1 MGTAIRLLHNLW
13 QALGSVRLAAVL
25 LAALLLVS
33 ALTSLFPQ
41 MPADP
46 AAREPWLAAVALRY
60 GRMAS
65 LLRALGLFD
74 AYHAPW
80 FLALLAL
87 LLLNTLACTLQRWPG
102 LRHTLSRTPVVVRP
116 DAFYEQEAAQ
126 RAEWPVSSLQDG
138 LARARQGLAQRRY
151 RVYVERGEDVAYLYA
166 ERGRWGRI
174 STLASHFAALALV
187 LALVARPALG
197 WQERGV
203 TLLPGQVY
211 PASRRARRLAGDW
224 AVRTGPLTVE
234 RYPGGQPRD
243 YRVPLAVLGGAAPPV
258 TRTVRI
264 NQPLTL
270 HGLDFHLQG
279 YGPAA
284 QVTTPEGTFGLA
296 FTDDRA
302 REVALGDAD
311 LTLRVAYRPEGPALF
326 VEALDGDGSLLG
338 SGAVADGQEIA
349 VRGVPIAFALCH
361 YTLWQ
366 VSHDPTY
373 GLAVGAMALFLAA
386 TVVSLWV
393 PYRRLWLRVDG
404 QKGRM
409 VGRGDLDALA
419 GEGRGG
425 EEGGRGK
432 EGGEGQEGG
441 EGGEGR
447 KGGEGREGGDG

>member
-13 QALGSVRLAAVL
+13 RALGSVRLAAIL
-25 LAALLLVS
+25 LAVLLLVS

-46 AAREPWLAAVALRY
+46 TAREPWLAAVAMRY
-60 GRMAS
+60 GRMAT

-87 LLLNTLACTLQRWPG
+87 LLLNTFACTLQRWPG
-102 LRHTLSRTPVVVRP
+102 LRRTLSRTPVVVRP
-116 DAFYEQEAAQ
+116 DAFYEREAAQ
-126 RAEWPVSSLQDG
+126 HAEWPVSSLQGG
-138 LARARQGLAQRRY
+138 LARARQVLAQRRY

-174 STLASHFAALALV
+174 GTLASHFAALALI

-211 PASRRARRLAGDW
+211 PTGRRVGRLAGDW
-224 AVRTGPLTVE
+224 AVRTGPLIVE

-243 YRVPLAVLGGAAPPV
+243 YRVPLAILVGAAPPV

-264 NQPLTL
+264 NQPLAF
-270 HGLDFHLQG
+270 HGLAFHLQG

-284 QVTTPEGTFGLA
+284 QVTTPEGAFDLA
-296 FTDDRA
+296 FSDDRA
-302 REVALGDAD
+302 REVTLGDAD
-311 LTLRVAYRPEGPALF
+311 LTLRVVYQPEGPSLF

-349 VRGVPIAFALCH
+349 VRGVPIVFALCH

-404 QKGRM
+404 QRGRM

-419 GEGRGG
+419 GEG
-425 EEGGRGK
+425 K
-432 EGGEGQEGG
+432 GGEGEGARERGGGGKGG
-441 EGGEGR
+441 EGG
-447 KGGEGREGGDG
+447 DG